1 MAHNFSFSLD
11 DLSYIFRLH
20 DPFIVVKENLFEPWG
35 GSRGGSIEPLNLKE
49 KHSNTCGFCIFYI
62 FVIYKRFFIIWSLG
76 KTTGFLFTLL
86 APKVV
91 IFGNY

>member
-49 KHSNTCGFCIFYI
+49 KHSNTCGF
-62 FVIYKRFFIIWSLG
+62 
-76 KTTGFLFTLL
+76 
-86 APKVV
+86 
-91 IFGNY
+91 